1 MRKKVIVIVIIFIVC
16 IIGIIALYKNKS
28 GNKVEEINNREV
40 EIEDNILDSN
50 YAEEI
55 EEDKDKID
63 EIKQDSGI
71 TSNEDIY
78 TVIKEDNGRETI
90 VINPKVEYKVALAGI
105 IKKDNFKLNE
115 IDEIIKDVS
124 NKAGI
129 WVNEESR
136 EKFLKMVND
145 NTKST
150 YYIDDEGYLKIE
162 NKELAQNENDKII
175 QNKIAGENL
184 YNIDMSGQI
193 YNVDTVTGE
202 ITLYPFEKMDN
213 MQTYEYCE
221 YENRMVIILNS
232 NKENK
237 LRESEIL
244 QEMLNLINLS

>member
-1 MRKKVIVIVIIFIVC
+1 MKKLILIVVIFTVF
-16 IIGIIALYKNKS
+16 IIGIVAIYKKS
-28 GNKVEEINNREV
+28 ENKVEEINNKEV
-40 EIEDNILDSN
+40 EISDNILDTN
-50 YAEEI
+50 YVEEI
-55 EEDKDKID
+55 KEDKEKID

-78 TVIKEDNGRETI
+78 TVSKENNGRETI

-105 IKKDNFKLNE
+105 IKKDSFELNE
-115 IDEIIKDVS
+115 IDEILKDTS
-124 NKAGI
+124 SKAGI
-129 WVNEESR
+129 WINEESR

-162 NKELAQNENDKII
+162 NKELVQNENDQII

-184 YNIDMSGQI
+184 YSIDISGQI
-193 YNVDTVTGE
+193 YTVDIVTGK
-202 ITLYPFEKMDN
+202 ITLYPFEKMDI
-213 MQTYEYCE
+213 MQTYEYFE
-221 YENRMVIILNS
+221 YENRMAIVLNS

-244 QEMLNLINLS
+244 QEMLNLINLSE